1 MDLPDIPEIRQ
12 LQQDVDSGKVTL
24 EHIMAAAY
32 LGHQPAR
39 ELLGAKAPATFSLQ
53 SMLLGGDRNWRKTM
67 RFLGHKPA
75 AFAACEIASVA
86 LEDYLAAPDS
96 SPQVVTLAKD
106 AVRALEVWK
115 KDPQSE
121 LAKAGIYDKTES
133 FFLAVEIGGKLRD
146 ETGFYGIQLGRVI
159 ANCYSVVLAP
169 DNPRYVRWLGQ
180 AAEMTCRHFHVSET
194 DICQLVAKVMIPFA
208 LGRADRQGH
217 TDARNHLT

>member
-12 LQQDVDSGKVTL
+12 LQQDVDSGKITL

-75 AFAACEIASVA
+75 GFAACEIARVA

-96 SPQVVTLAKD
+96 PPHVVSLAQD
-106 AVRALEVWK
+106 AVYALEAWK

-121 LAKAGIYDKTES
+121 LAKAGIYDKTAS
-133 FFLAVEIGGKLRD
+133 FCLAVDVSGKFRN
-146 ETGFYGIQLGRVI
+146 ETGFYGIQLGWVI
-159 ANCYSVVLAP
+159 GRCYSVVLAP
-169 DNPRYVRWLGQ
+169 ENPRHVRWLGQ
-180 AAEMTCRHFHVSET
+180 AAEMTCRHFHVSEE
-194 DICQLVAKVMIPFA
+194 DMCQLVAKVMIPFA
-208 LGRADRQGH
+208 LGRVDRQDH